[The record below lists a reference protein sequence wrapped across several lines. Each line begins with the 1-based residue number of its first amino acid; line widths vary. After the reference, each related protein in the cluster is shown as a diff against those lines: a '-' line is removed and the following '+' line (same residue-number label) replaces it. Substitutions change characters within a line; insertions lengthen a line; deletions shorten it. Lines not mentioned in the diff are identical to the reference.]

1 MGEREPRRT
10 PVFFMSVILFML
22 IMSLAAL
29 LLAIEAYLVQ
39 GKLEII
45 NMMLSASAL
54 FLATY
59 MLIHMRKRST
69 SLSFETLKVSTV
81 IQCLKCDYRNVRE
94 FEKGDYI
101 LRDSGPCPKCGGS
114 LIVHSIFRE
123 SKEKD

>member
-1 MGEREPRRT
+1 MSEREPRRT
-10 PVFFMSVILFML
+10 PIFFMSVIIFML
-22 IMSLAAL
+22 ITSLAAL
-29 LLAIEAYLVQ
+29 LLAIEAYMVQ

-45 NMMLSASAL
+45 NITLSASAL

-59 MLIHMRKRST
+59 MFIQIRRRSI
-69 SLSFETLKVSTV
+69 SLGFETLKVSTV

-101 LRDSGPCPKCGGS
+101 LRDAGSCPKCGGT
-114 LIVHSIFRE
+114 LVIHSIFRE

>member
-1 MGEREPRRT
+1 MDERESRRT
-10 PVFFMSVILFML
+10 PVFFMSIIIFML

-45 NMMLSASAL
+45 NIILSASAL
-54 FLATY
+54 FLAAY
-59 MLIHMRKRST
+59 MFIQIRKRSI
-69 SLSFETLKVSTV
+69 SLGFETLKVSTV
-81 IQCLKCDYRNVRE
+81 IRCLKCDYKNVRE

-101 LRDSGPCPKCGGS
+101 LRDAGPCPKCDGT
-114 LIVHSIFRE
+114 LIIHSIFRE

>member
-10 PVFFMSVILFML
+10 PIFFMSVIIFML

-45 NMMLSASAL
+45 NIILSASAL

-59 MLIHMRKRST
+59 MFIQIRRRSI
-69 SLSFETLKVSTV
+69 SLGFETLKVSTI

-101 LRDSGPCPKCGGS
+101 LRDAGSCPKCGGT
-114 LIVHSIFRE
+114 LIIHSIFRE